1 MGSQISE
8 TNASCGT
15 KNSTLALRKRV
26 IGLLIMIALCL
37 SSVLPLTAMDLA
49 RVETRTDLAVSTY
62 GVSGQGVIV
71 ALLDRGI
78 DWKNNDFQ
86 NDDEF
91 RRG

>member
-1 MGSQISE
+1 MKLKKIITTFLLLMLS
-8 TNASCGT
+8 ASL
-15 KNSTLALRKRV
+15 N
-26 IGLLIMIALCL
+26 
-37 SSVLPLTAMDLA
+37 LPLGAMDLA

>member
-1 MGSQISE
+1 MRSQISE
-8 TNASCGT
+8 KNVACGI
-15 KNSTLALRKRV
+15 KNSTLAMRKRFV
-26 IGLLIMIALCL
+26 GVLIMIALCL

-49 RVETRTDLAVSTY
+49 RVETRTDLAVSTF

-71 ALLDRGI
+71 AILDRGI